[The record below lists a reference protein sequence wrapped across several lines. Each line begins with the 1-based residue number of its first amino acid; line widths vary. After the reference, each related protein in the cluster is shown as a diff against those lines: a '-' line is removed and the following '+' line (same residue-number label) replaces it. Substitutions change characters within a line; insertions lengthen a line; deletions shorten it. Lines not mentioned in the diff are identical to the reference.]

1 MPHRYEWYLLPL
13 VIILFVIHFHY
24 YDFYTT
30 NFRDIKNFINPSA
43 PEGLYVQVQ
52 RQNPY
57 WELYEQSVNYQGSS
71 NSIYVVFT
79 DQRTLDYT
87 TTYYTGKKTNISE
100 LVIMTNYF
108 FYPREIPTISFKQ
121 LKNITLQ
128 PHDLIIADMNINA
141 YIPATQS
148 GLIRLSAS
156 VKKQHVMVNKKFED
170 PYYLFVKGG
179 L

>member
-1 MPHRYEWYLLPL
+1 MPHRYEWYILPL
-13 VIILFVIHFHY
+13 VIILFIIHFHY

-30 NFRDIKNFINPSA
+30 NFRDIKNFIDPHA
-43 PEGLYVQVQ
+43 PEGLYRQIQ

-57 WELYEQSVNYQGSS
+57 WELYEQSVNYQGS
-71 NSIYVVFT
+71 NNAIYLVFT
-79 DQRTLDYT
+79 DQRTPDYT

-108 FYPREIPTISFKQ
+108 FYPRVVPTISFKQ
-121 LKNITLQ
+121 FKNITLQ
-128 PHDLIIADMNINA
+128 PHDLIIADINLNA
-141 YIPATQS
+141 YIPASQS
-148 GLIRLSAS
+148 GLIRLPAS

-170 PYYLFVKGG
+170 PYYLFVKGE